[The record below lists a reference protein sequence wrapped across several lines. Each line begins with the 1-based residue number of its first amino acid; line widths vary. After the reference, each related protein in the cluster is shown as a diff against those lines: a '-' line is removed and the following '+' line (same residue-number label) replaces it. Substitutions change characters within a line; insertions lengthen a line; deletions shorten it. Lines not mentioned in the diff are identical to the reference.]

1 MPLSSPRKPSRLP
14 HATALRTAVFDEQR
28 LDGADPRVVLTDV
41 LRASVQLL
49 SIEENDFAWSSWQD
63 SATAVAEV
71 SRLLAVV
78 EAGGTPERLALS
90 VIFAPTGPMQEVSI
104 SNGWGEAFLTLAEC
118 YDYAE
123 KGLWKHG

>member
-1 MPLSSPRKPSRLP
+1 MELKLENAKKLLSS
-14 HATALRTAVFDEQR
+14 D

-41 LRASVQLL
+41 LRASVELL
-49 SIEENDFAWSSWQD
+49 SIDENDFAWSSWQD

-71 SRLLAVV
+71 SQLLAVV

-104 SNGWGEAFLTLAEC
+104 SSGWGEAFLKLAEC